1 MRFMQLLISR
11 FLPTD
16 LRFHLPQ
23 AALRPDMG
31 IGGVDPCLV
40 RGDRTFGLP
49 VDEKTQAL
57 KLLRLVRQL
66 AV

>member
-1 MRFMQLLISR
+1 
-11 FLPTD
+11 
-16 LRFHLPQ
+16 
-23 AALRPDMG
+23 MG
-31 IGGVDPCLV
+31 IGRVDPCLV

-57 KLLRLVRQL
+57 KLLGLVRQL